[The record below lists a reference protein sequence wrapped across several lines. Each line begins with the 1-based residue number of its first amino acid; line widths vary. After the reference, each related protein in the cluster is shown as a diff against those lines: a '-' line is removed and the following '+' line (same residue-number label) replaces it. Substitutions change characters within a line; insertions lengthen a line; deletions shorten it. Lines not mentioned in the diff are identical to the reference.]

1 MINRFTRITKLLILC
16 LHKTCRF
23 YSIVSNLK
31 VFLSRIW
38 RHRPGISVRAGSRNI
53 LWTQTSQETV
63 TRKTPISARAWTI
76 NAADANQKSLS
87 FVSHRLNYALGP
99 TTRATTAIAA
109 KWQHSA
115 AIKWE
120 EFWKLWDRASLK
132 FYAVFIIEGGRGRG
146 WGLESVGYRETER
159 GFTR

>member
-38 RHRPGISVRAGSRNI
+38 RQRPGISVRAGSRNI
-53 LWTQTSQETV
+53 LWTQTSQQTV
-63 TRKTPISARAWTI
+63 TRKTPISARAWTN

-87 FVSHRLNYALGP
+87 FASHRLSNALGP
-99 TTRATTAIAA
+99 GTRATTAIAA
-109 KWQHSA
+109 KWQPFL

-120 EFWKLWDRASLK
+120 EFWKLWDRASYT
-132 FYAVFIIEGGRGRG
+132 FYAVFIIEGGRGWI
-146 WGLESVGYRETER
+146 WGFESKGYRETER
-159 GFTR
+159 QR